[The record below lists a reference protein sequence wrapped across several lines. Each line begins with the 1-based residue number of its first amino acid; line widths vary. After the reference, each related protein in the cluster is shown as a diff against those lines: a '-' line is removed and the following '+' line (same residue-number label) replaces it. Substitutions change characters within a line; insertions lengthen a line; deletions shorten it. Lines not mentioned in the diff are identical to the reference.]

1 MNNFEL
7 PINKI
12 IEKINNA
19 SDAGIEL
26 TLTPQEVQELS
37 KEIGDMVMIPVLTW
51 EQVAKLP
58 GKPINTKK
66 TDE

>member
-1 MNNFEL
+1 MNNPEM

-12 IEKINNA
+12 IKKINDA
-19 SDAGIEL
+19 SDAGTEL
-26 TLTPQEVQELS
+26 TLTPQEVKYLAD
-37 KEIGDMVMIPVLTW
+37 EIGDMVMIPVLTW

-66 TDE
+66 IDK